1 MIRQGDLYWADF
13 DEPRGSEP
21 GYRHPVVVVQ
31 NNLFNDIPI
40 KTVVVCMITSN
51 QKYAKAPGN
60 VALGKGEGGLTRPSV
75 VNVTQLYT
83 VNKADLLDY
92 IGTLSGK
99 RLREVLIGVKFVIEP
114 REAE

>member
-13 DEPRGSEP
+13 AEPRGSEP

-40 KTVVVCMITSN
+40 KTVVVCLITSN
-51 QKYAKAPGN
+51 LKYARAAGN
-60 VALGKGEGGLTRPSV
+60 VALIKGESNLSQPGV

-92 IGTLSGK
+92 IGTLSPQ
-99 RLREVLIGVKFVIEP
+99 RMREVLNGVEFVIEP
-114 REAE
+114 READ

>member
-13 DEPRGSEP
+13 DEPRSSEP

-40 KTVVVCMITSN
+40 KTVIVCLITSN
-51 QKYAKAPGN
+51 LKYAKAAGN
-60 VALGKGEGGLTRPSV
+60 VALNKGEGNLLRPSV

-92 IGTLSGK
+92 IGTLSPK
-99 RLREVLIGVKFVIEP
+99 RMRDILNGVKFVIEP
-114 REAE
+114 READ

>member
-40 KTVVVCMITSN
+40 KTVVVCMITTN

-92 IGTLSGK
+92 IGTLAPK
-99 RLREVLIGVKFVIEP
+99 RTREVLTGVKFVIEP